1 MAHDLLIDMIER
13 ISRSLGREYEVDYE
27 DVRSELHVWYLENK
41 DKAQELLDM
50 DRAGLL
56 DHRLTSI
63 ARRFCAKER
72 AQSLGYDPSDIAHYN
87 LRSVRE
93 LLPDVFDYNNWQS
106 AATFGDGQPRSK
118 PLANQGMDRVSMLI
132 DIKQA
137 VSRLPEEQYNV
148 ILWVYKY
155 GYTTEQL
162 AAELEVTLDA
172 AQKRVQ
178 RAVRKVQALLTEIRP
193 MDVPQRRAVLN
204 NAASRAVQS
213 GHWEG

>member
-1 MAHDLLIDMIER
+1 MIER
-13 ISRSLGREYEVDYE
+13 IARALGRDYEVDYE
-27 DVRSELHVWYLENK
+27 DVRSELCLWSLENQGK
-41 DKAQELLDM
+41 IDELVDLGHE
-50 DRAGLL
+50 GLV

-72 AQSLGYDPSDIAHYN
+72 AQLLGYDASDIAHYN
-87 LRSVRE
+87 LRAVRE

-106 AATFGDGQPRSK
+106 GATFGDGQPRSK

-137 VSRLPEEQYNV
+137 VSKLPEEQYNV

-155 GYTTEQL
+155 GWTVTQL
-162 AAELEVTLDA
+162 AAELEITQDA
-172 AQKRVQ
+172 AQKRIQ
-178 RAVRKVQALLTEIRP
+178 RAVRKIQALLTEIRP
-193 MDVPQRRAVLN
+193 MDVPQRRAVLT

-213 GHWEG
+213 GHWEGGPA